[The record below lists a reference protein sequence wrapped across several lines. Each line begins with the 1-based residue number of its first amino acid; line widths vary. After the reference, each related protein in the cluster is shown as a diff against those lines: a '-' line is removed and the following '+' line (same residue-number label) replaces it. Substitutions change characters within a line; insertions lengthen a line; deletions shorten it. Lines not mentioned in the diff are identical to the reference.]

1 MLVLYIKWLNLS
13 IVFVFFYIIV
23 YNIFKIWSFEMDYDV
38 YDLLFFVGVSFSFHA
53 VLRVIVSDLKGH
65 S

>member
-1 MLVLYIKWLNLS
+1 MLVLYIKWFNLS

-38 YDLLFFVGVSFSFHA
+38 YDLLFFVGVSFSFLA
-53 VLRVIVSDLKGH
+53 VSRVIVSDLKGH